1 MAAKI
6 YNADEVSIVFG
17 VVPISGGWGDG
28 EFCRIEMLND
38 AFEDVAG
45 TDGEVTRTKTNDR
58 RATITITLM
67 QTSSFNAALSLL
79 HEADKNT
86 AGGTGV
92 LPLLIKDNNGV
103 GLWSAKDAWIVKAPD
118 LTFDRGAT
126 SREWVIR
133 CAALVRVG
141 A

>member
-1 MAAKI
+1 MATKI
-6 YNADEVSIVFG
+6 YNADEVSMVFG
-17 VVPISGGWGDG
+17 ALPIAGGLNDG
-28 EFCRIEMLND
+28 EFCKIEMVSD

-58 RATITITLM
+58 RATVTLTLM
-67 QTSSFNAALSLL
+67 QTSDWNKALSLL

-92 LPLLIKDNNGV
+92 LPLLIKDNNGI
-103 GLWSAKDAWIVKAPD
+103 GIWTAKDAWIVKAPD
-118 LTFDRGAT
+118 LTFDRTAT
-126 SREWVIR
+126 SREWQFR

>member
-17 VVPISGGWGDG
+17 VLPIAGGLGDG
-28 EFCRIEMLND
+28 EFLRVEQLTD
-38 AFEDVAG
+38 AFEDVVG
-45 TDGEVTRTKTNDR
+45 TDGEVTRSKTNDR
-58 RATITITLM
+58 RVTVTLTLM
-67 QTSSFNAALSLL
+67 QTSQWNAALSLL

-92 LPLLIKDNNGV
+92 LPLLIKDNNGI
-103 GLWSAKDAWIVKAPD
+103 GIWTAKDAWIVKAPD
-118 LTFDRGAT
+118 LTFDRTAT
-126 SREWVIR
+126 GREWVFR
-133 CAALVRVG
+133 CASLVRVG